1 MAKGSL
7 NTILEELNNVEYG
20 EHVIV
25 IHPHLNAFRKMYSD
39 YTKKQLVNNNGI
51 VLLALHYETID
62 AVKTNL
68 GVTRRHNNS
77 SNNDDTDLIGA
88 PPPPTSNNS
97 DNLQKYEKDGSLLI
111 IDSLKAH
118 FHADFDIKSFI
129 RKLVEQ
135 AKNTGKDG
143 VPVFVD
149 MGSFYHHNKIDE
161 LIEHELSIPSKYTDM
176 KLRRFCIYHQKDF
189 DRLKKG
195 QKDSLCKY
203 HSKEIVVIDK

>member
-1 MAKGSL
+1 LINDSV
-7 NTILEELNNVEYG
+7 NSILEELNNVEYG

-51 VLLALHYETID
+51 VLLAPHYETID

-68 GVTRRHNNS
+68 GVTRHHSNS

-88 PPPPTSNNS
+88 PTPINNS

-111 IDSLKAH
+111 VDSLKTH
-118 FHADFDIKSFI
+118 FHADLDIKSFI
-129 RKLVEQ
+129 RKLVEH

-143 VPVFVD
+143 VSVFVD

-161 LIEHELSIPSKYTDM
+161 LIEHELSIPSKYHDM

-189 DRLKKG
+189 DRLKKE
-195 QKDSLCKY
+195 QKNSLHKH